1 MPRRGTPCDWLRGE
15 SGRER
20 AAGGSLARV
29 ARRSRAAAA
38 RPAPPSGARS
48 RRRPRAEGARGGAR
62 RPPVSGRRP
71 PGSGAGRVAVGTGGS
86 PAARPGRC
94 RPPGERGLGAV
105 SAVWVR
111 SLPRAEAGGPT
122 PRCARP
128 QSPQPGCSC
137 PVEAGGACSAGL
149 CSAACAG
156 RGFRGKKIN
165 KKGWLPVEA
174 ARRVFLRGNSQNRAV
189 WWWQL
194 WACTGCSCVS
204 TAKRGPR
211 GSWSLGKFRAWRCDP
226 WRRRKALGCLC
237 VF

>member
-1 MPRRGTPCDWLRGE
+1 MRGALARPRPALLRPQVLGAGGGPERRGPRCCPPPAGE
-15 SGRER
+15 WPP
-20 AAGGSLARV
+20 AA
-29 ARRSRAAAA
+29 
-38 RPAPPSGARS
+38 
-48 RRRPRAEGARGGAR
+48 
-62 RPPVSGRRP
+62 
-71 PGSGAGRVAVGTGGS
+71 GSGAGRDAVGTGGS

>member
-1 MPRRGTPCDWLRGE
+1 MKSREICAALSRGRGPPCSALRCSEPAAAPSGGGPRWCPPPAGEWPPAAGERGRAGRGGDGGIPRCPPRPLPAPRRARARRCLRGVGAKP
-15 SGRER
+15 SPGRGR
-20 AAGGSLARV
+20 GPGPSLC
-29 ARRSRAAAA
+29 
-38 RPAPPSGARS
+38 PASVRL
-48 RRRPRAEGARGGAR
+48 
-62 RPPVSGRRP
+62 
-71 PGSGAGRVAVGTGGS
+71 S
-86 PAARPGRC
+86 PAAPALWR
-94 RPPGERGLGAV
+94 LGAPV
-105 SAVWVR
+105 LPGSAPLPVR
-111 SLPRAEAGGPT
+111 EGDLEAK
-122 PRCARP
+122 
-128 QSPQPGCSC
+128 
-137 PVEAGGACSAGL
+137 
-149 CSAACAG
+149 
-156 RGFRGKKIN
+156 KKIN

>member
-1 MPRRGTPCDWLRGE
+1 MAERGE
-15 SGRER
+15 R
-20 AAGGSLARV
+20 AGAGGWGK
-29 ARRSRAAAA
+29 SRESCAALSRGRGPPCSALRCSEPAAA
-38 RPAPPSGARS
+38 PSGGGR
-48 RRRPRAEGARGGAR
+48 GAAR

-71 PGSGAGRVAVGTGGS
+71 PGAGQGGTRWGRGDPPLPA
-86 PAARPGRC
+86 PAAAGPPESAGSALSPRCGCEAFPGPRPG
-94 RPPGERGLGAV
+94 
-105 SAVWVR
+105 
-111 SLPRAEAGGPT
+111 
-122 PRCARP
+122 ARP
-128 QSPQPGCSC
+128 LAVPSLSPPQPGRSC